1 MLINVDYR
9 HADVEC
15 RIKCTGNG
23 CCLLCIAFSIQGVGL
38 LFVLISFAFVGALLS
53 ILVAT
58 VVVALIC
65 LSNPINGGSLAGI
78 ILQCIHNFDHS
89 IWIRLPVGLPVGGEE
104 IWTIGES
111 VDITAHTWPVLL

>member
-23 CCLLCIAFSIQGVGL
+23 CCLLCITFSIQGVSL
-38 LFVLISFAFVGALLS
+38 LLVLISFAFVGALLS
-53 ILVAT
+53 VLVAT
-58 VVVALIC
+58 VVVA

-78 ILQCIHNFDHS
+78 ILQGIHNFDHS